1 MLNFLKD
8 DRYVKVTKENWKK
21 IEELFESKEKQ
32 ISEMQKE
39 LDVLR
44 KYKEKDDLL
53 FSYEQTLKEKNRIIK
68 ELCDKV
74 ENIEYELKKTDRKL
88 EAALS
93 LEKAYLKKIIK
104 TEAELLV
111 SKVPCP
117 DYEEKGENIID
128 IYS

>member
-8 DRYVKVTKENWKK
+8 DRFVKVTKENWKK

-32 ISEMQKE
+32 ISEIQKE

-53 FSYEQTLKEKNRIIK
+53 FSYEQTLKKKNRIIK

-74 ENIEYELKKTDRKL
+74 ENIEFELKKTDRKL

-93 LEKAYLKKIIK
+93 LEKAYIKKIIK
-104 TEAELLV
+104 TEAELLA
-111 SKVPCP
+111 SKAPCP
-117 DYEEKGENIID
+117 DYEEKGENIIG